1 MFSFKQDGVDMMLS
15 DEELLVMIAEDN
27 EQAFRMLYERYWK
40 RMLIKAYNLLRSH
53 DLAEEVV
60 QDAFINMWKRRHT
73 LLLRNSFHTYI
84 SAVVKYEVMSKLALR
99 FTQPLYLDDMVIAP
113 AQDHSTQQ
121 WLDFDEL
128 YGEIQQTINTLPEK
142 CQLVFRLSREEGLT
156 ARQISE
162 SLQISPK
169 TVEAH
174 ISKALR
180 TLRISLSSFFI

>member
-15 DEELLVMIAEDN
+15 DKELLVMIAEDN
-27 EQAFRMLYERYWK
+27 EYAFRTLYERYWK
-40 RMLIKAYNLLRSH
+40 RMLIKAYSLLRSH

-60 QDAFINMWKRRHT
+60 QDAFINLWKRRHT
-73 LLLRNSFHTYI
+73 LLLKNSFDTYI
-84 SAVVKYEVMSKLALR
+84 SAVVKYEVMSKLAVR
-99 FTQPLYLDDMVIAP
+99 FTQPLYLDDITIAP

-128 YGEIQQTINTLPEK
+128 YGEIQQTISTLPEK

-162 SLQISPK
+162 SLHISPK

-174 ISKALR
+174 ISKALK